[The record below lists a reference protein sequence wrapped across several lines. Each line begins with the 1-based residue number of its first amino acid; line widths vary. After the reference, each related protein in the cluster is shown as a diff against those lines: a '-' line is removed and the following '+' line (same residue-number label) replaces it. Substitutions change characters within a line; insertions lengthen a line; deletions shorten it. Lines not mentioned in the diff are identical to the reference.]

1 MCSSDLR
8 MDEFSVEVHHGGK
21 LLNNPIRYEGVAIN
35 YFDGY
40 DHDCWSARE
49 LRNMVRVYELWY
61 MSWGI

>member
-1 MCSSDLR
+1 M
-8 MDEFSVEVHHGGK
+8 EVHHGGK

-40 DHDCWSARE
+40 DRDCWSARE